1 MAYDTIKRIQGE
13 NMRELREVI
22 IAWNYGWDHWRPTR
36 WQHTK
41 RCEVKVEL
49 RSTST
54 GEVIQRLPAVRR
66 RL

>member
-1 MAYDTIKRIQGE
+1 
-13 NMRELREVI
+13 MRELREVI
-22 IAWNYGWDHWRPTR
+22 IAWNHGIHWRPTR

-54 GEVIQRLPAVRR
+54 GEVIQRLPADPKEIVRTGEWIAV
-66 RL
+66 RLVA